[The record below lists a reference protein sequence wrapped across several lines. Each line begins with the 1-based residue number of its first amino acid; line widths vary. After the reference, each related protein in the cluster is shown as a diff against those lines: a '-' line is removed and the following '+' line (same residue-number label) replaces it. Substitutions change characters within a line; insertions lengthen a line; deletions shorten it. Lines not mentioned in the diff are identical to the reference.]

1 MTVDDAR
8 ARAHQ
13 LVHTEFGKGLC
24 AGVTSIALTCVGL
37 PSPRAQRTDLRHYR
51 HTYTQLTSTV
61 DAVPAAAP
69 HLASGAGRYPIGK
82 LVSRQQLEGHSA
94 AQACRYMMREG
105 LPLLYQGSQPLFVQ
119 RGLQIGLMCA
129 IYTTPP
135 SPLARPWQHTQTTR
149 GRVCTNALRPLRGLF
164 ESVRRRSPQGV
175 RR

>member
-1 MTVDDAR
+1 MRRCHEHRTDVRWPA
-8 ARAHQ
+8 
-13 LVHTEFGKGLC
+13 F
-24 AGVTSIALTCVGL
+24 
-37 PSPRAQRTDLRHYR
+37 SPGQRTDLRHYR